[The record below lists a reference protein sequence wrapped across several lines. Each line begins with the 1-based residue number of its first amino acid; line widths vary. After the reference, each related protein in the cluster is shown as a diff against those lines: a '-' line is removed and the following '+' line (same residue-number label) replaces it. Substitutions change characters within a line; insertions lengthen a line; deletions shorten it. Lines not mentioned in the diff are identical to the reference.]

1 MLFRSRLAAELVILV
16 HFAFVAFVV
25 LGALLV
31 PYRPRIA
38 FAHVPAVIWGAATE
52 LLGIVCP
59 LTPLEQR
66 LWRQA
71 GETGYAGDFLD
82 HYLTSILYPTGLTR
96 ATQIGLGAALL
107 ALNLALYGYALVR
120 RLRI

>member
-1 MLFRSRLAAELVILV
+1 MIYRLAAELVILV

-25 LGALLV
+25 VGALLV
-31 PYRPRIA
+31 AYRPWVA
-38 FAHVPAVIWGAATE
+38 FVHVPAVLWGAATE

-66 LWRQA
+66 LWRLA

-82 HYLTSILYPTGLTR
+82 HYLTLILYPTGLTR
-96 ATQIGLGAALL
+96 TVQVGLGGALL
-107 ALNLALYGYALVR
+107 VLNVVLYGWTLAR
-120 RLRI
+120 WRQRP

>member
-1 MLFRSRLAAELVILV
+1 MIYRLAAELVILV

-25 LGALLV
+25 VGALLV
-31 PYRPRIA
+31 AYRPWVA
-38 FAHVPAVIWGAATE
+38 FVHVPAVLWGVATE

-66 LWRQA
+66 LWRLA

-82 HYLTSILYPTGLTR
+82 HYLTLILYPTGLTR
-96 ATQIGLGAALL
+96 TMQVGLGSALL
-107 ALNLALYGYALVR
+107 VLNVALYGWALAR
-120 RLRI
+120 RRQRP

>member
-1 MLFRSRLAAELVILV
+1 MIYRLAAELVILV

-31 PYRPRIA
+31 VHRPWVA
-38 FAHVPAVIWGAATE
+38 FVHVPAVLWGAATE
-52 LLGIVCP
+52 LFGIVCP

-66 LWRQA
+66 LWRLA
-71 GETGYAGDFLD
+71 GKTGYAGDFLD

-96 ATQIGLGAALL
+96 TVQLVLGSALL
-107 ALNLALYGYALVR
+107 ALNLGLYGWAWSR
-120 RLRI
+120 RRSRA

>member
-1 MLFRSRLAAELVILV
+1 MIFRLAAELVILA

-25 LGALLV
+25 LGASLV
-31 PYRPRIA
+31 LYRPRIA
-38 FAHVPAVIWGAATE
+38 FVHVPAVLWSAATE

-66 LWRQA
+66 LWRLA
-71 GETGYAGDFLD
+71 GEIGYAGDFLD

-96 ATQIGLGAALL
+96 AVQIGLGSALL
-107 ALNLALYGYALVR
+107 VLNLVLYGWVFAR
-120 RLRI
+120 RRR